1 MRYSVIIVICLAAC
15 MLAGSASADTRIA
28 VSGDSLEDTA
38 DLPVVISG
46 ITAATGVSFE
56 LSYDK
61 DVLLIENITAS
72 NDTPGSNVLSRIDND
87 VGYAK
92 VVITNTQGISAPE
105 PVSLV
110 VIRVTRVGS
119 GEGTLSILNPQWSD
133 AQFMPFDFDVVL
145 NGSIGSSQTATPAA
159 TVTSSSGSEGS
170 SSSSSGVPAATLT
183 VESTVAPAVTTAVPG
198 ATTPLPPVSPDDTTV
213 TSPAASPGMIA
224 ESADSP
230 VTPKATPG
238 FCTATVLTAGTL
250 GAALMLRRRA

>member
-1 MRYSVIIVICLAAC
+1 
-15 MLAGSASADTRIA
+15 MLAGSASSDTRIA

-105 PVSLV
+105 PFL
-110 VIRVTRVGS
+110 
-119 GEGTLSILNPQWSD
+119 
-133 AQFMPFDFDVVL
+133 
-145 NGSIGSSQTATPAA
+145 
-159 TVTSSSGSEGS
+159 
-170 SSSSSGVPAATLT
+170 SSSSG
-183 VESTVAPAVTTAVPG
+183 
-198 ATTPLPPVSPDDTTV
+198 
-213 TSPAASPGMIA
+213 
-224 ESADSP
+224 
-230 VTPKATPG
+230 
-238 FCTATVLTAGTL
+238 
-250 GAALMLRRRA
+250 